1 MRAHAA
7 ASALAPGEPM
17 VKCGACC
24 VLGLGAQARRDA
36 ELFLRSKLEDGRL
49 RPVCKRCS
57 LAKPFATLDK
67 VALEEGMDE
76 YLVQEIQRS

>member
-17 VKCGACC
+17 VKCGACW
-24 VLGLGAQARRDA
+24 VAPSGLREDADA
-36 ELFLRSKLEDGRL
+36 ELFLRSKLEDGHL
-49 RPVCKRCS
+49 YPVCKRCS
-57 LAKPFATLDK
+57 LVKPFATLEK